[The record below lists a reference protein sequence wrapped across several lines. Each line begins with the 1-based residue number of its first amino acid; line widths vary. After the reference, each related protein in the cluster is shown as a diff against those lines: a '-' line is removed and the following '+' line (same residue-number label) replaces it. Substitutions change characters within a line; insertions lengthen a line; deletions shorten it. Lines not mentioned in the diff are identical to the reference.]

1 MHHPR
6 IPQVLIDRGRL
17 VATAI
22 LLLLFVIPIVPATAQ
37 YDAGGDG
44 SSQPVVAAQAPTTM
58 ITIDSPSAGGQW
70 AMGQDVVISG
80 WAADPAGPATGVAAV
95 FAYLD
100 APASSGGTRLKEAT
114 YGKARGDVASAFG
127 RSDWTNVGYEL
138 PWNVSNVTP
147 GAHTIYVYADPI
159 APIPDSYVT
168 VNVTITAAAPT
179 PTAMPTATATPSTS
193 GTTTSG
199 TTSTGTSTTAV
210 VKILSPDNNEQ
221 VSGSVTVSATAADCA
236 TGTGASQVRVYA
248 DSSTGQLLGSSSDAL
263 TDDLSTVCSNQS
275 GPVPMRFNIRV
286 NTSSLSDGSH
296 TIVAVATFGSGTAQA
311 SMNLRVNHSGS
322 LNTNCNPYYPSYN
335 ASYPT
340 NTPCSGT
347 TGQCNPYYPNYNSSY
362 PSNMPCSGTGVNTLC
377 NPSYPTPNP
386 SYPTNQPC
394 TGTGTTLQ
402 CNPSYPTPNPSYPY
416 NSPCSGT
423 GTTLNC
429 NPLYPAVSPIYP
441 SNQPCTGSD
450 PDPGAELAGE
460 SPSTT
465 TGVASRGDAASNGPE
480 ASSS

>member
-1 MHHPR
+1 
-6 IPQVLIDRGRL
+6 
-17 VATAI
+17 
-22 LLLLFVIPIVPATAQ
+22 
-37 YDAGGDG
+37 
-44 SSQPVVAAQAPTTM
+44 
-58 ITIDSPSAGGQW
+58 
-70 AMGQDVVISG
+70 MGQDVVISG
-80 WAADPAGPATGVAAV
+80 WAADPSGPATGVAAV

-138 PWNVSNVTP
+138 PWNVSNITP

-159 APIPDSYVT
+159 SPIPDSYVT

-179 PTAMPTATATPSTS
+179 PTAMPTATATATTSTS
-193 GTTTSG
+193 GTTSG

-221 VSGSVTVSATAADCA
+221 VSGSVTVSVTAADCA

-263 TDDLSTVCSNQS
+263 TDDLSTLCSNQS
-275 GPVPMRFNIRV
+275 GSAPMRFNVRV
-286 NTSSLSDGSH
+286 NTSGLSDGSH
-296 TIVAVATFGSGTAQA
+296 TIVAVATLGSGTAQA

-322 LNTNCNPYYPSYN
+322 LNTNCNPYYPNYN

-340 NTPCSGT
+340 NQPCTGT
-347 TGQCNPYYPNYNSSY
+347 NGNTLCNPYYPNYNASY
-362 PSNMPCSGTGVNTLC
+362 PNNQPCAGSSGNTLC
-377 NPSYPTPNP
+377 NPYYPAQNA

-402 CNPSYPTPNPSYPY
+402 CNPSYPTSNPSYPY
-416 NSPCSGT
+416 NTPCSGT
-423 GTTLNC
+423 GNTVSC
-429 NPLYPAVSPIYP
+429 NPFYPTPNASYPI
-441 SNQPCTGSD
+441 NQPCTGSD

-460 SPSTT
+460 SPATAI
-465 TGVASRGDAASNGPE
+465 GVESPGDAAFSGPE